1 MAAIADKARF
11 YLERAVP
18 QLREFEEK
26 EIFTKDEIRTLV
38 TKRSDFEHLVLGP
51 KARVED
57 FLAYAAWEQQLD
69 ALRAARCKRLRIRST
84 SAHAA
89 QARTF
94 AIFERAVTRHP
105 GHLGLW
111 FAYLDFAAKVKA
123 SKRWRKVVTRAL
135 RMHPN
140 QPSLWVLAGTKAARD
155 GDMDGARGYF
165 MRGCRFCTAGV
176 EVWAE
181 YARCE
186 MEWLARLEAK
196 KAKGGKSA
204 AGAPAQV
211 KISNTVDE
219 DGNMLFDEDSED
231 ELDEDD
237 IMVPDA
243 DAQFRKEK
251 PKEVFDAEV
260 VQKLESSP
268 AMDGA
273 IPMAVFDIARKQAF
287 FGAPA
292 AEAFFNVFAAFPKV
306 PCHGKLVQH
315 VLDIMTA
322 EYPTHPATCSCYV
335 RQALVGVEYNTPEF
349 PKALREALARLRSM
363 LESTK
368 DRAALGQKTLAWIEP
383 LLALEDLDTGIR
395 TVLEHTKRKL
405 ES

>member
-1 MAAIADKARF
+1 MAAVADKARF

-38 TKRSDFEHLVLGP
+38 TKRSDYEHLVLGP
-51 KARVED
+51 RARVED
-57 FLAYAAWEQQLD
+57 FLSYAAWEQSLD
-69 ALRAARCKRLRIRST
+69 ALRAARCKRLRIRTS

-111 FAYLDFAAKVKA
+111 LAYLDFAAKVKA
-123 SKRWRKVVTRAL
+123 TKRWRKVVTRAL
-135 RMHPN
+135 RMHPA
-140 QPSLWVLAGTKAARD
+140 QPALWILAGRRAAGD

-186 MEWLARLEAK
+186 MEWLARMEAK
-196 KAKGGKSA
+196 KGRGKGAA
-204 AGAPAQV
+204 AGAPAPIR
-211 KISNTVDE
+211 ISNTVDE
-219 DGNMLFDEDSED
+219 DGNMMFDDDSED
-231 ELDEDD
+231 ELDEDEV
-237 IMVPDA
+237 MVPDA
-243 DAQFRKEK
+243 DAQFRKTK
-251 PKEVFDAEV
+251 PKEEFDEEA
-260 VQKLESSP
+260 VQKMENSP
-268 AMDGA
+268 ALDGA
-273 IPMAVFDIARKQAF
+273 IPMAVFDVARKQTF

-306 PCHGKLVQH
+306 SCQPKLVQH
-315 VLDIMTA
+315 VLDTMTA
-322 EYPTHPATCSCYV
+322 AYPTHPATCSCYV

-349 PKALREALARLRSM
+349 PRALRDALSRLRSV
-363 LESTK
+363 LEKTEDK
-368 DRAALGQKTLAWIEP
+368 TALAAETLAWIKP
-383 LLALEDLDTGIR
+383 LLGFEDLDAGD
-395 TVLEHTKRKL
+395 RK
-405 ES
+405 SVV

>member
-1 MAAIADKARF
+1 MAAVADKARF
-11 YLERAVP
+11 HLERAVP

-38 TKRSDFEHLVLGP
+38 TKRSDYEHLVLGP
-51 KARVED
+51 RARAED
-57 FLAYAAWEQQLD
+57 FLSYAAWEQSLD
-69 ALRAARCKRLRIRST
+69 ALRAARCKRLRIRTS

-111 FAYLDFAAKVKA
+111 LAYLDFAAKVKA
-123 SKRWRKVVTRAL
+123 AKRWRKVATRAL

-140 QPSLWVLAGTKAARD
+140 QPALWILAGRRAAGD

-186 MEWLARLEAK
+186 MEWLARMEAK
-196 KAKGGKSA
+196 KGKGKST
-204 AGAPAQV
+204 AGAPTPI

-219 DGNMLFDEDSED
+219 DGNMMFDDDSDD
-231 ELDEDD
+231 ELDEDEV
-237 IMVPDA
+237 MMPDP
-243 DAQFRKEK
+243 DAQFRKQK
-251 PKEVFDAEV
+251 PKEVFNEEA
-260 VQKLESSP
+260 VQKLENSP
-268 AMDGA
+268 ALDGA
-273 IPMAVFDIARKQAF
+273 IPMAVFDIARKQTF

-306 PCHGKLVQH
+306 PCQPKLVQH
-315 VLDIMTA
+315 VLDTMMEA
-322 EYPTHPATCSCYV
+322 YPTHPATCSCNV
-335 RQALVGVEYNTPEF
+335 RQVLIGVEYNTPEF
-349 PKALREALARLRSM
+349 PKALREALSRLRNM

-368 DRAALGQKTLAWIEP
+368 DKSGLAARTLAWIDP
-383 LLALEDLDTGIR
+383 LLQFEDLDAGIR

-405 ES
+405 EES